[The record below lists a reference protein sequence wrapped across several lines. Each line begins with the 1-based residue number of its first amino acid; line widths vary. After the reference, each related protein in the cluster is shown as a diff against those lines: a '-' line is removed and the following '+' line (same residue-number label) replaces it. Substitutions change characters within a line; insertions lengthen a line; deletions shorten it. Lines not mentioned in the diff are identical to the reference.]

1 MKGRGLVVVLALV
14 LATLA
19 TAGVFLYAQGVKEEA
34 NTGGAMVAVV
44 VSKQDIAANVDLNE
58 LIKNDQFKII
68 QVPEVA
74 VVEGAITSIDQLRDK
89 HNSLAIL
96 AGEQIPV
103 ARIEGEGTVPGGVL
117 GIPAGH
123 EAITVSVDAPR
134 AVAGTVVAGDMLTVY
149 GTFSGFE
156 TPAGKKIPTMTTVLV
171 PSAEVLAVY
180 QPTYGDTGGGLG
192 ATQNQRGAGTVTL
205 TLALTPTDAQR
216 MVFTMETGTVWL
228 GLLPPDANGTQLKRV
243 EFAQVVK

>member
-34 NTGGAMVAVV
+34 NTGGEMVAVV

-58 LIKNDQFKII
+58 LIKDDQFKII

-180 QPTYGDTGGGLG
+180 QPNYGDSGTLG
-192 ATQNQRGAGTVTL
+192 TSGSQRGSGTVSM
-205 TLALTPTDAQR
+205 TLALTPVDAQR
-216 MVFTMETGTVWL
+216 MVFTMETGSVWF
-228 GLLPPDANGTQLKRV
+228 GLLPPNANGTQLKKITLV
-243 EFAQVVK
+243 QVVK